1 VRCAIRRGA
10 VSFAS
15 SMDTLREA
23 VQRLR
28 DLLVTRR

>member
-1 VRCAIRRGA
+1 VRSGA
-10 VSFAS
+10 ERLSFAS